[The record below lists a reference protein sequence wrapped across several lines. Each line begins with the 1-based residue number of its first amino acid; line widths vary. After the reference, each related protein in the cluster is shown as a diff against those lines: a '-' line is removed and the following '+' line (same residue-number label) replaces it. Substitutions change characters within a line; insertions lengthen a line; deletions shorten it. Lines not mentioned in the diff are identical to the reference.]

1 MHMVLEMSVNEYKMM
16 SSGQRSSSSDTTD
29 LINDKQL
36 EKYTQVSQSSSYFE
50 DGRLNKNK
58 KKKKQKEDK
67 QFLI

>member
-36 EKYTQVSQSSSYFE
+36 EKYTQVSQSSSYLE